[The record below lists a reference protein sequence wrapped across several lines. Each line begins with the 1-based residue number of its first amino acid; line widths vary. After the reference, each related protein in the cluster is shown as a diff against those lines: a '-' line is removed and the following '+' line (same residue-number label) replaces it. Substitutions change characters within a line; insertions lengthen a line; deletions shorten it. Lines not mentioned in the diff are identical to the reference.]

1 MCHCPSG
8 FTDSPNSLELGA
20 VEFALRDQW
29 EMVNDRIGL
38 AWPSLEAETFTT
50 LCRETKSSNFPP
62 FPGWLVPSLH
72 QGPTTGSSPTRH
84 CGIRILFSFFP
95 VWFIV
100 QLILPACAE
109 ARRLW
114 DVGRKFP
121 HIFHF
126 FLSETVCWQ
135 SNGHFSWQP
144 DEKPRL
150 RQRREQ
156 HLCGQCYSLALKKK
170 KSVQIGVI
178 FFFFW
183 KLKENAKF

>member
-1 MCHCPSG
+1 
-8 FTDSPNSLELGA
+8 
-20 VEFALRDQW
+20 
-29 EMVNDRIGL
+29 MVTTGQ
-38 AWPSLEAETFTT
+38 AQPPLEAETFTT
-50 LCRETKSSNFPP
+50 SCRETKPSNSAS
-62 FPGWLVPSLH
+62 FPGQLVPSLH
-72 QGPTTGSSPTRH
+72 QGPATGSSPTRH

-109 ARRLW
+109 ARLLW

-144 DEKPRL
+144 DEKPSL

-156 HLCGQCYSLALKKK
+156 RLCGQRYSLALKK
-170 KSVQIGVI
+170 SQSNLGS
-178 FFFFW
+178 FFFF
-183 KLKENAKF
+183 

>member
-1 MCHCPSG
+1 M
-8 FTDSPNSLELGA
+8 SL
-20 VEFALRDQW
+20 
-29 EMVNDRIGL
+29 
-38 AWPSLEAETFTT
+38 PPPLEAETFTT
-50 LCRETKSSNFPP
+50 LCREAKSSNSSS

-72 QGPTTGSSPTRH
+72 QGPTMGSSPTRH

-95 VWFIV
+95 MWFIM

-109 ARRLW
+109 ARLLW

-135 SNGHFSWQP
+135 STGHFFWQP
-144 DEKPRL
+144 DEKLSL

-156 HLCGQCYSLALKKK
+156 RLCGQWYTLALKK
-170 KSVQIGVI
+170 
-178 FFFFW
+178 
-183 KLKENAKF
+183 NA